1 MTKLKKS
8 EENRVKLRT
17 SFDIAG
23 KETVEILKSTLHF
36 PWIVRVS
43 DMKSSLVRIYVLE
56 KLESFTR
63 GKLLSKM
70 LKSPILL
77 NLFLFIVISRLLIF
91 TSRVSRFILVTLE
104 CDFI

>member
-1 MTKLKKS
+1 MW
-8 EENRVKLRT
+8 
-17 SFDIAG
+17 G
-23 KETVEILKSTLHF
+23 KGQFEILKSALHF

-43 DMKSSLVRIYVLE
+43 DMSSSLVRIYVLE
-56 KLESFTR
+56 QVGIIYQGL
-63 GKLLSKM
+63 LLSLM

-91 TSRVSRFILVTLE
+91 TSRVSRSILVTLE